1 MEKSQK
7 KRSPNTHTSTGTNRR
22 RSPRQHNPMACER
35 GSGPV
40 GRGGKIRN
48 IEGRG
53 RAFSSSSELES
64 DNDDDSS
71 EEDEHHHKPEESMST
86 TQEDLLRM
94 LREKERTIR
103 KLQMELDRIKNKAK
117 PSKKSL

>member
-1 MEKSQK
+1 MPPSM
-7 KRSPNTHTSTGTNRR
+7 GTKRR
-22 RSPRQHNPMACER
+22 RSPRQHNPMGRKR

-40 GRGGKIRN
+40 GRGGKIRI

-53 RAFSSSSELES
+53 RAFSSSSELEL

-71 EEDEHHHKPEESMST
+71 EEDESHHKQVEIKMST
-86 TQEDLLRM
+86 STMRVELLRM

-103 KLQMELDRIKNKAK
+103 KLQMELDCIKNKAE
-117 PSKKSL
+117 PSKKPL